1 MNNDAQE
8 EQQNAYYK
16 YFNQEAHKSYGF
28 DRKLDTETNKN
39 TQDIFARIIHYFTVK
54 GFSRFALYLDYRY
67 NQSNI
72 EYGRD
77 GFLANLKMRQD
88 SPLSRAIDD
97 ESTRSWNE
105 KDYQHTIEPKLSI
118 AKSIFNFELTP
129 TLNLKRQQLDYH
141 KRNLPDLS
149 LKREYRYWA
158 IEALF

>member
-39 TQDIFARIIHYFTVK
+39 TQDIFARIIHFFTVK
-54 GFSRFALYLDYRY
+54 GFSRFALSLDYRY

-105 KDYQHTIEPKLSI
+105 KDDQHTIQPKLSI
-118 AKSIFNFELTP
+118 AKSIFNFEFTP
-129 TLNLKRQQLDYH
+129 TLN
-141 KRNLPDLS
+141 
-149 LKREYRYWA
+149 
-158 IEALF
+158 F